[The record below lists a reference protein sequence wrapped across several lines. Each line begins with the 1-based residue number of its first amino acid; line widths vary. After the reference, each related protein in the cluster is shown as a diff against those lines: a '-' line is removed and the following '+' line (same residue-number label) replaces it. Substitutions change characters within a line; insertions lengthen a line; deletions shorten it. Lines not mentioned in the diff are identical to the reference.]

1 MGSYGASGLDRSH
14 IAAQRFGVTGPV
26 WMAGIIVGSAVVL
39 MVLGLLVPGAH
50 MENLPEKLVAIG
62 LGVVQ
67 VAILVVLRRRTPMG
81 VLWGILATYTVT
93 AAVLVATAPTAIGA
107 LSFVFGPVAVGVFAG
122 VWGSRAIAAS
132 MFGII
137 LVSGTVALAASGRLG
152 EVLYVWAGFVVL
164 CLGVIVLLQLVV
176 AELTRNAV
184 VDPLTGLLNRRG
196 LTGAISGAAGGAGP
210 TSVVIIDVDDFKKI
224 NDGAGHDQ
232 GDRVLC
238 DLAEHWS
245 RGIRRTDTVARL
257 GGDEFVMVLR
267 GTDAEAAQ
275 SLLRRLRGS
284 SHHPWSFGVEEWAPG
299 RSFDE
304 ALTAA
309 DARLLEMKRARP
321 QR

>member
-1 MGSYGASGLDRSH
+1 MLDRSH

-39 MVLGLLVPGAH
+39 MTIGLLVPDART
-50 MENLPEKLVAIG
+50 ENLPEKLVATG

-67 VAILVVLRRRTPMG
+67 FAILLVLRRRTPMW
-81 VLWGILATYTVT
+81 VLWGILATYAVA

-107 LSFVFGPVAVGVFAG
+107 LSFVFGPVAVGVYAG
-122 VWGSRAIAAS
+122 VWGSRTIAAS

-137 LVSGTVALAASGRLG
+137 LVSCTVALAVSGRLG
-152 EVLYVWAGFVVL
+152 EVLYVWVGFASL
-164 CLGVIVLLQLVV
+164 CLGVIVLLQLFVS
-176 AELTRNAV
+176 ELTRTAV

-196 LTGAISGAAGGAGP
+196 LTGAISGAVGGAGP
-210 TSVVIIDVDDFKKI
+210 TSVVIIDVDDFKQI
-224 NDGAGHDQ
+224 NDRAGHDQ

-238 DLAEHWS
+238 DLAEHWR

-267 GTDAEAAQ
+267 GTDAAAAQ
-275 SLLRRLRGS
+275 SLLWRLRAAS
-284 SHHPWSFGVEEWAPG
+284 RHPWSFGVEEWARG

-304 ALTAA
+304 ALNAA
-309 DARLLEMKRARP
+309 DTRLLEMKRAR
-321 QR
+321 RHS